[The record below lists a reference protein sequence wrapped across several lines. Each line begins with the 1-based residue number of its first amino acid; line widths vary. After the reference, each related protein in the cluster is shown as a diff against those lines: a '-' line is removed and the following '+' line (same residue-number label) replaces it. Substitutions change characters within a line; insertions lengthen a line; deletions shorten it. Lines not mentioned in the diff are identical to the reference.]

1 MPSRGPYCQIHSVPA
16 NTRQIKTWCTLHS
29 ISQVCCNLIPENPAP
44 PPPPSLS
51 WNSRCDVGAQS
62 LEAHGGRP
70 LAPMGYPEC
79 HGSRE
84 KTDTTSCA
92 SNRWLEWSRVRRL
105 SCSWHKLPIKRS
117 RKYPASWGFFLAW
130 PFVFR
135 KLFAWFVSRVV
146 EKPCQRET
154 QKEENNDNND
164 DSKNRSKLN
173 KLLT

>member
-29 ISQVCCNLIPENPAP
+29 ISPVCCNLILENPAP
-44 PPPPSLS
+44 PALSLMKFALWRRS
-51 WNSRCDVGAQS
+51 AKLGSAWRSTVGTDGISRMPRQQ
-62 LEAHGGRP
+62 R
-70 LAPMGYPEC
+70 
-79 HGSRE
+79 

-154 QKEENNDNND
+154 QKKENNDNND